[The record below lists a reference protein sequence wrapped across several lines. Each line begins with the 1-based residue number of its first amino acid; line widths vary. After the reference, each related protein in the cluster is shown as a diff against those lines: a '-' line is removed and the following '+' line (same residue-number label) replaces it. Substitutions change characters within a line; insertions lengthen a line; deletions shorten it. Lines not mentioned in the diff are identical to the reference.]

1 MKGWGGMRRFGLA
14 ALAAAGALLAGSAHA
29 GVLNACLSGCFVPDG
44 FLFTDYT
51 VPDDGRL
58 YRWDLYTDGP
68 GVVINLSAPNE
79 TFDQER
85 VSNGDGT
92 FHNDAFLSPIGVQ
105 YTWSETQSIGH
116 TEIYTQ
122 SLQTGFDHCD
132 STSPAGEICATTY
145 NIWGN
150 GTMLS
155 LSRNGVGLRDPDNY
169 TVFLKITAIPEP
181 ATWALMLSGFFGLGL
196 ALRRRRGAVLA

>member
-1 MKGWGGMRRFGLA
+1 MRKLGLA
-14 ALAAAGALLAGSAHA
+14 AFAAAGAMMAGSAQA
-29 GVLNACLSGCFVPDG
+29 SLLTECVSGCFVADG
-44 FLFTDYT
+44 FFFADYT

-68 GVVINLSAPNE
+68 GVVINLPGPNE

-92 FHNDAFLSPIGVQ
+92 FHNDAYLSPTGVQ
-105 YTWSETQSIGH
+105 YTWSETQTIGH

-150 GTMLS
+150 GTVLS
-155 LSRNGVGLRDPDNY
+155 LSRDGVNLRAPDNY

-181 ATWALMLSGFFGLGL
+181 ATWAMMIGGFFGLGA
-196 ALRRRRGAVLA
+196 ALRRRRAPAAAA